1 MHARRS
7 VSQNSIIFDHPEV
20 EDEYHRWM
28 RDVGAEDPY
37 AHDGLPGL
45 HDVLRAHFLIVDYFY
60 GQQSGLGGIG
70 PKNMD
75 LLHSALYR
83 PFVSLGG
90 VEKWQSNFEKAATQI
105 FGIITDHAFH
115 DANKRTGLL
124 TLLLFLNNC
133 GRIPTIGQK
142 ALEDFAVDIADG
154 KLNKYPRFRD
164 LVKSRRQDA
173 EVLFIADFLE
183 RKSRKVDRTT
193 RSITFRELDQILRR
207 FGYKLD
213 SPSGNF
219 IELIRVKERR
229 KIFGWGSK
237 EKIDVKVLQIGFP
250 GWKKQ
255 VSVGDVRAIRK
266 AAKLTPADGFDSQT
280 FYQGAD
286 PVQSLIAEY
295 HRPLER
301 LAFR

>member
-1 MHARRS
+1 MTDPRHPI
-7 VSQNSIIFDHPEV
+7 VFDHPAV
-20 EDEYHRWM
+20 EQEYQRWM
-28 RDVGAEDPY
+28 GEVGDQDPY
-37 AHDGLPGL
+37 ASGDIPGL

-60 GQQSGLGGIG
+60 GKDSGLGGIG
-70 PKNMD
+70 PKNLD

-90 VEKWQSNFEKAATQI
+90 VEKWKTPFEKAATQI

-124 TLLLFLNNC
+124 TLLLFLNKC
-133 GRIPTIGQK
+133 SRVPTIGQRE
-142 ALEDFAVDIADG
+142 LEDFAVEIADH
-154 KLNKYPRFRD
+154 KLAKYPRYRALKKNKCPD
-164 LVKSRRQDA
+164 P
-173 EVLFIADFLE
+173 EVAFIADHLE
-183 RKSRKVDRTT
+183 RRSRKVDRTN
-193 RSITFRELDQILRR
+193 RSITYRELDQILRG

-213 SPSGNF
+213 NPSGNY
-219 IELIRVKERR
+219 IELIRIKERR
-229 KIFGWGSK
+229 KIFGWGAK
-237 EKIDVKVLQIGFP
+237 EKVDVKVSQIGFP

-255 VSVGDVRAIRK
+255 VSAGDVRIVRK
-266 AAKLTPADGFDSQT
+266 AARLTPDDGFDSQS

-295 HRPLER
+295 AGPLER